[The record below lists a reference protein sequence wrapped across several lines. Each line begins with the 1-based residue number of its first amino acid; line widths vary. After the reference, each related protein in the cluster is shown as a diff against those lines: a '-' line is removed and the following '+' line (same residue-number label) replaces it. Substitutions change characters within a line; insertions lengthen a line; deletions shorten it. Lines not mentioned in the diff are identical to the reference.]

1 MVLTVFTWRYGGREV
16 YLYGSYNGWGD
27 GTVMNSMNGSTMDL
41 SAAID
46 LPPGYHQYKFLVD
59 GTWQVDEEQLRVID
73 EHGVINNLIFVE
85 EPSVNA
91 QRLPP
96 EAVRGT
102 LDLDSIRDMQ
112 LEASSSGVLPN
123 GRILQLPEDRT
134 DASRHRLFVHLSSF
148 KAHDLMPNSGKALAL
163 DTEVAV
169 KQAFH
174 IMYEQGLPVM
184 PLWDEQ
190 NSRISGMLTASDFI
204 LILLELHQFRALL
217 TDEELEMHTISSW
230 KNEKLRYQR
239 DVAGALLPLQ
249 RRELIQVGPD
259 DSLTDVALTI
269 LRNEISSVPVIH
281 SPEDGSCPQLLHI
294 ACLAG
299 ILKHI
304 CRHFRHCLQY
314 LPLLQQ
320 SICNLPVGT
329 WTREFGWANNR
340 TLLTLHASSSL
351 GCALNLLIKARISSI
366 PIVNDNGVLINI
378 YSRSDITSLANG
390 SVYAHIQPDQTMLS
404 QVLEVLNEAGQ
415 DRYRVCTRF
424 APLYTVMEVLS
435 DPAVRRIVVIDSST
449 RRVEGI
455 VTLRD
460 VFNLILS

>member
-299 ILKHI
+299 ILK
-304 CRHFRHCLQY
+304 
-314 LPLLQQ
+314 P
-320 SICNLPVGT
+320 
-329 WTREFGWANNR
+329 
-340 TLLTLHASSSL
+340 
-351 GCALNLLIKARISSI
+351 RISSI
-366 PIVNDNGVLINI
+366 PIVNDSGVLINI

-404 QVLEVLNEAGQ
+404 QVLEVLNEAGH